1 MVLQCIFILQFFDP
15 QLSSSQ
21 KLIAVAGVF
30 YNFGLVAMGR
40 KGRKA
45 ARTRDSGAS
54 QPLVVAGS
62 STEETAAFDVREVPL
77 SKVKPNPTIQD
88 PYDAEVMAVL
98 ADIGLLSD
106 WIAYYGGAC
115 HHSSDCMRQVEQVI
129 TLAACHVLGPVQ
141 LWMESIERF
150 KPFATA
156 ETWWIMCSTEHVED
170 MTLYKFIEAMTEE
183 GFPREGSI
191 HVKTQ
196 VAISIL
202 EGVED
207 AVQHLTVSRLANHFV
222 RNKRRRL
229 SRGTLRSTSP
239 TLAAAIAASGSASS
253 IQARDPPLPRR

>member
-1 MVLQCIFILQFFDP
+1 MVLQCIFILQFCDP

-54 QPLVVAGS
+54 QPPVVAGS
-62 STEETAAFDVREVPL
+62 STEEIPASEVAEVPL

-88 PYDAEVMAVL
+88 PYDEEVMAVL

-115 HHSSDCMRQVEQVI
+115 HHSSDRMRQVEQVI
-129 TLAACHVLGPVQ
+129 TLAACHVLGPEQ
-141 LWMESIERF
+141 FWMESTERF

-156 ETWWIMCSTEHVED
+156 ETLWIMCCTEHVENLS
-170 MTLYKFIEAMTEE
+170 LYKFIEAMTEE
-183 GFPREGSI
+183 AFPLEGSV

-196 VAISIL
+196 MAISIL

-207 AVQHLTVSRLANHFV
+207 AIHKLTVSRLANHFAQ
-222 RNKRRRL
+222 NKRRRPF
-229 SRGTLRSTSP
+229 RGTLSSRSP
-239 TLAAAIAASGSASS
+239 TLAAAIAASRSASS
-253 IQARDPPLPRR
+253 S

>member
-1 MVLQCIFILQFFDP
+1 MEWKV
-15 QLSSSQ
+15 
-21 KLIAVAGVF
+21 
-30 YNFGLVAMGR
+30 
-40 KGRKA
+40 RKA
-45 ARTRDSGAS
+45 ACTRDSGAS
-54 QPLVVAGS
+54 QPPVVAGFS
-62 STEETAAFDVREVPL
+62 KEELAALEVREVPL
-77 SKVKPNPTIQD
+77 SKVKPNPTTQD
-88 PYDAEVMAVL
+88 PYDEEVMAVL

-115 HHSSDCMRQVEQVI
+115 HHSSDSMRQVEQVI

-207 AVQHLTVSRLANHFV
+207 AVQHLTVSRLANHFAEQATATV
-222 RNKRRRL
+222 SRNSVL
-229 SRGTLRSTSP
+229 HVPHVGSRDGGERFGFVEPGT
-239 TLAAAIAASGSASS
+239 G
-253 IQARDPPLPRR
+253 PPPPRT